1 MRIKIP
7 VKSIHCDHLQCFDA
21 SKFILMNEKKP
32 TWMCP
37 IYDNPYLYDD
47 LQIENY
53 FLEIVS
59 SKILKNWSKKI
70 EILADGTWRVF
81 KETKKNQYYSDK
93 VKPINYVDLDND
105 NEKCIEPRT
114 EPSLESCR
122 TQQLNPNIDNN
133 ITINW
138 TSDRKNYVC
147 AFGPAEMA
155 ASARCRELQRCI
167 D

>member
-32 TWMCP
+32 TWMCQTC
-37 IYDNPYLYDD
+37 DNPCLYDD

-53 FLEIVS
+53 FLKIVS

-81 KETKKNQYYSDK
+81 KETKNTHSTLDK
-93 VKPINYVDLDND
+93 TNSKRVHNK
-105 NEKCIEPRT
+105 
-114 EPSLESCR
+114 
-122 TQQLNPNIDNN
+122 
-133 ITINW
+133 
-138 TSDRKNYVC
+138 
-147 AFGPAEMA
+147 
-155 ASARCRELQRCI
+155 
-167 D
+167 